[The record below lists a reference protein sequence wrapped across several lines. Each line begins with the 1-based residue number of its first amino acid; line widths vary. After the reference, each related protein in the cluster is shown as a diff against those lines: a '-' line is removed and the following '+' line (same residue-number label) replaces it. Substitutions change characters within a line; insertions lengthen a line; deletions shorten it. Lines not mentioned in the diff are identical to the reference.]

1 MDRKTFTKIAD
12 KAFVTALREDSE
24 CQRRDVVFDVYREV
38 AIKQD
43 ERVNRGEDAG
53 TELNNVAPSHQI

>member
-1 MDRKTFTKIAD
+1 MDWKTFTKIAD

-38 AIKQD
+38 VIKQD
-43 ERVNRGEDAG
+43 ERFNRG
-53 TELNNVAPSHQI
+53 

>member
-1 MDRKTFTKIAD
+1 MDRKTFT
-12 KAFVTALREDSE
+12 FVTALREDSE

-43 ERVNRGEDAG
+43 ETVNRGKDAG